1 MKSLNLLSQKIS
13 SCPYKLG
20 KTFIIN
26 HEDETVYLLKFSSS
40 LTHFELIKHND
51 SEVMFTIIMNRFSFF
66 FLYILLTLVIQFC
79 FRLIRPFLLGNSNV
93 AK

>member
-20 KTFIIN
+20 KTFLIN

-51 SEVMFTIIMNRFSFF
+51 SEVMFTIIIKPVLFFSYTF
-66 FLYILLTLVIQFC
+66 Y
-79 FRLIRPFLLGNSNV
+79 
-93 AK
+93 